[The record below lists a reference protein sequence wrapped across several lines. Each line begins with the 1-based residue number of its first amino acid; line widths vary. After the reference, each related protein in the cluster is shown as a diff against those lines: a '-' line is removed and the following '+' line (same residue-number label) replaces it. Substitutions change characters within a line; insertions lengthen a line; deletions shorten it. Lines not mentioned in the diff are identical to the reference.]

1 MRLTASLRLRTFRRL
16 AVRATGRLP
25 ARSLAFAR
33 RAVPPSPLH
42 SQPPLRRTLHVA
54 MPLLALSDTRQVQ
67 GDVAARRSAAIVER
81 FAESGIA
88 TKRPLLLDV
97 VQALLLAALAQPA
110 EIPQQVRFIAELL
123 PELQRCDAEYFCEA
137 EEPAYQQP
145 GRAET
150 EGAGDALRALFF
162 QALGRDLLRACVP
175 TSTPEPL
182 GDGDASSSTHFLP
195 ALAHSLLAAE
205 LLRSDELR
213 DEAWRVVDSL
223 LARCLF
229 TSTPHAASLVAL
241 PALLSSLDT
250 LRAHLE
256 PTGSARGKG
265 RNYVWYDDAF
275 SSPSAT
281 WGFDEVCAAF
291 TAGPPKAVLPRAGT
305 DSLSDG
311 LLQQYTAAI
320 SRVEAAEQTDRSVA
334 QMLEDYRF
342 ICEGSE
348 TLASMRGGLDQ
359 LEARAGSITSLLQK
373 KRRQL
378 NGATTAEQ
386 ADAIA
391 SLCDELDALEGKLRA
406 LE

>member
-1 MRLTASLRLRTFRRL
+1 
-16 AVRATGRLP
+16 
-25 ARSLAFAR
+25 
-33 RAVPPSPLH
+33 
-42 SQPPLRRTLHVA
+42 

-67 GDVAARRSAAIVER
+67 ADVAARRSAAIAER

-88 TKRPLLLDV
+88 AKRPLLLDV

-123 PELQRCDAEYFCEA
+123 PELQRCDGEYFCEA

-182 GDGDASSSTHFLP
+182 GDEFSSSHFLP
-195 ALAHSLLAAE
+195 TLAHSLLAAE
-205 LLRSDELR
+205 LLRCDELR
-213 DEAWRVVDSL
+213 DDAWRVVESL

-241 PALLSSLDT
+241 PALLSPLDT

-275 SSPSAT
+275 GSPSAT
-281 WGFDEVCAAF
+281 WSFDDVCAAF
-291 TAGPPKAVLPRAGT
+291 TAGLPKAVLPRAGT

-342 ICEGSE
+342 ICKGSE
-348 TLASMRGGLDQ
+348 TLASVRGGLDQ
-359 LEARAGSITSLLQK
+359 LEARAGSIASLVQK

-378 NGATTAEQ
+378 DGATTAEQ
-386 ADAIA
+386 ADAIGV
-391 SLCDELDALEGKLRA
+391 LCNELDALEGKLRA